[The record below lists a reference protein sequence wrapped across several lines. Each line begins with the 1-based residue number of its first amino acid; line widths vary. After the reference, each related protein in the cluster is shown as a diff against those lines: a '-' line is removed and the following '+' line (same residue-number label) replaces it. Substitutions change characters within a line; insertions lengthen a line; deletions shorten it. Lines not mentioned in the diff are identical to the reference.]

1 MFFVLICFQK
11 QCNSEVNI
19 YSTIT
24 NIIAK
29 ISRFI
34 SHAKAITSLQIFNLH
49 ECTLNKDFLCII
61 ARCFV
66 QGILNYCC
74 RPHGNLLLSELC
86 FYWFY
91 LKEYCIYF
99 SRSSIYFFIILI
111 NTKVF
116 LNRVTANTVRV
127 FHTFYLRIKQVI

>member
-99 SRSSIYFFIILI
+99 SRSRIYIFILLI

-116 LNRVTANTVRV
+116 LNRVTAHIVPE
-127 FHTFYLRIKQVI
+127 FSILFIYA